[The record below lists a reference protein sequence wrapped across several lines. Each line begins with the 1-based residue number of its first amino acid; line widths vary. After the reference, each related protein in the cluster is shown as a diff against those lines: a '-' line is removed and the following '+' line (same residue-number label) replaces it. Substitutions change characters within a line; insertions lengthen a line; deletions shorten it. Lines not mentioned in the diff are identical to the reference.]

1 MAEGGPPLGVRALR
15 SVLRSLPRGRYR
27 VLSAVAPSRGR
38 FIAELASDAGGA
50 RFACDLGDQIS
61 REVCMTGLY
70 EPPMTRVLQHHL
82 PAGGTAVDLGA
93 NWGYFSLLAAASVGP
108 KGSVLALEPDPRQF
122 EALSRNVALN
132 GFRHVAPM
140 QVAASAREGRVTL
153 VGYGEADA
161 NRGVTRIA
169 TDRESGIG
177 DQGSGIGDQGSGIGD
192 RGLGIKDPGIRF
204 DVAATSVDTLTAASA
219 RVDVV
224 KIDVEGAEDAVL
236 EGMRDGLAA
245 RRYRALLLELHPEL
259 LRAKGVDPASC
270 VAGLRDLGY
279 RGWTIDPS
287 ADAYRRALDPGVPV
301 DSLLQPLDRWRDS
314 PWPHLLWL
322 C

>member
-1 MAEGGPPLGVRALR
+1 MTQGGPPLGVRALR
-15 SVLRSLPRGRYR
+15 SILRSLPRGRYR
-27 VLSAVAPSRGR
+27 VLAAVAPSRGR

-61 REVCMTGLY
+61 REVCLTGLY
-70 EPPMTRVLQHHL
+70 EPPMTRILQHHL
-82 PAGGTAVDLGA
+82 PPGGTAVDLGA
-93 NWGYFSLLAAASVGP
+93 NWGYFSLIAAASAGSG
-108 KGSVLALEPDPRQF
+108 GSVLALEPDPRQF
-122 EALSRNVALN
+122 DALSRNVSLN
-132 GFRHVAPM
+132 GFAQVSAL
-140 QVAASAREGRVTL
+140 QVAASSGEGRVSL
-153 VGYGEADA
+153 VGYDEADA
-161 NRGVTRIA
+161 NRGVSRIV
-169 TDRESGIG
+169 TPDPRSPVPDPPPRE
-177 DQGSGIGDQGSGIGD
+177 
-192 RGLGIKDPGIRF
+192 RRF
-204 DVAATSVDTLTAASA
+204 DVAATSVDLLTAASA

-236 EGMRDGLAA
+236 EGMREGLAA

-259 LRAKGVDPASC
+259 LRAKRVDPASC
-270 VAGLRDLGY
+270 VAQLRDLGY

-287 ADAYRRALDPGVPV
+287 SDAYRRAMDPGVPV

>member
-1 MAEGGPPLGVRALR
+1 MAGGTFALLMAEGGPPLRVRALR
-15 SVLRSLPRGRYR
+15 AILRSLPRGRYS
-27 VLSAVAPSRGR
+27 VLAAVAPTSGR
-38 FIAELASDAGGA
+38 FVAELAADAGGA

-70 EPPMTRVLQHHL
+70 EPPMTRLLQHHL

-93 NWGYFSLLAAASVGP
+93 NWGYFTLLAAAAAGP
-108 KGSVLALEPDPRQF
+108 AGSVLALEPDPRQF
-122 EALSRNVALN
+122 EALSRNVTLN
-132 GFRHVAPM
+132 TFHHVTPL
-140 QVAASAREGRVTL
+140 QVAASAREGRVGL
-153 VGYGEADA
+153 VGYDEADT

-169 TDRESGIG
+169 GP
-177 DQGSGIGDQGSGIGD
+177 QVGD
-192 RGLGIKDPGIRF
+192 RRPEGGGGRSEGGERRF
-204 DVAATSVDTLTAASA
+204 EVAATSVDVLTASSP

-236 EGMRDGLAA
+236 EGMREGLAA

-259 LRAKGVDPASC
+259 LRAKGVDPESC
-270 VAGLRDLGY
+270 VAALRDHGY

-287 ADAYRRALDPGVPV
+287 PDAYRRAMAPGVPV
-301 DSLLQPLDRWRDS
+301 DSLLQPLDRWKDTA
-314 PWPHLLWL
+314 WPHLLWL

>member
-1 MAEGGPPLGVRALR
+1 MGEKGPPLQIRALR
-15 SVLRSLPRGRYR
+15 SILRALPRARYS
-27 VLSAVAPSRGR
+27 VLGAVAPTRGR
-38 FIAELASDAGGA
+38 FIAELAADAGGA

-70 EPPMTRVLQHHL
+70 EPPMTRVMQHHL

-93 NWGYFSLLAAASVGP
+93 NWGYFSLLAAASVGAA
-108 KGSVLALEPDPRQF
+108 GSVLALEPDPRQF
-122 EALSRNVALN
+122 DALSRNVTLN
-132 GFRHVAPM
+132 DFA
-140 QVAASAREGRVTL
+140 QVTPLQMAASSGEGRVTL
-153 VGYGEADA
+153 VGYDDADA
-161 NRGVTRIA
+161 NRGVSRIE
-169 TDRESGIG
+169 DS
-177 DQGSGIGDQGSGIGD
+177 GSGIRD
-192 RGLGIKDPGIRF
+192 RAERRF
-204 DVAATSVDTLTAASA
+204 EVRAASVDLLTASLP

-245 RRYRALLLELHPEL
+245 RRYRALLLELHPDL

-270 VAGLRDLGY
+270 VAMLRDHGY

-287 ADAYRRALDPGVPV
+287 SGAYRRAMDPLVSV
-301 DSLLQPLDRWRDS
+301 DSLLQPLARWQDTA
-314 PWPHLLWL
+314 WPHLLWL